1 VTVAA
6 LVHTYGA
13 AAVAAF
19 ITLEGMG
26 LPLPGELILLTAGA
40 LAAQGDFGIAGIAI
54 AAWIGTIAGGT
65 GGYWIGRVGGA
76 PFLRRYGRW
85 IGVDAGR
92 EAAAREFFF
101 RHGAQTI
108 IIARFVAI
116 LRMLAGLV
124 AGSVGMPFG
133 LFSLCNA
140 FGGLLWSATFATLGY
155 YFGRHLHVLEH
166 YLRGGSFGLL
176 LILLVAGMIIWYHR
190 RRRGMEHPRI

>member
-1 VTVAA
+1 VTVAN

-26 LPLPGELILLTAGA
+26 LPLPGELVLLTAGA
-40 LAAQGDFGIAGIAI
+40 LAAQGDFGITGIAA
-54 AAWIGTIAGGT
+54 AAWIGTVAGGT
-65 GGYWIGRVGGA
+65 GGYWIGRIGGA

-85 IGVDAGR
+85 VGVDARR
-92 EAAAREFFF
+92 EAAARDFFF
-101 RHGAQTI
+101 RHGARTI

-116 LRMLAGLV
+116 LRMIAGLV
-124 AGSVGMPFG
+124 AGSVEMPFG

-140 FGGLLWSATFATLGY
+140 FGGLLWSVAFAALGY
-155 YFGRHLHVLEH
+155 YFGRHLHALEH

-176 LILLVAGMIIWYHR
+176 LILLVAGTIVWYYR
-190 RRRGMEHPRI
+190 RRRGTVNPRI